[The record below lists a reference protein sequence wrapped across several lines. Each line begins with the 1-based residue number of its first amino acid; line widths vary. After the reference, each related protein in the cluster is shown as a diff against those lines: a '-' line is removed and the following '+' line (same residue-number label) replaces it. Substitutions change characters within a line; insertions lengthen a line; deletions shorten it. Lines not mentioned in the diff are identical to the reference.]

1 MHWELNSEVRWLT
14 GRPETKREVRLGEG
28 EREGDKK
35 GEGRE
40 GGRARLRGGEE
51 RGREEIGEER
61 RGEGGEEE
69 PDC

>member
-1 MHWELNSEVRWLT
+1 MRSRGAKSNRNGAFFHPGDQLQASLMHWELNSEVRWLT

-40 GGRARLRGGEE
+40 E
-51 RGREEIGEER
+51 RW
-61 RGEGGEEE
+61 EG
-69 PDC
+69 